1 MMFTLQGKCNM
12 FFYPRLTSNR
22 CGKTMVSLGKK
33 RLQMVRFPHLCYFNL
48 LYITL
53 SYRDL
58 QGNVFVHN
66 IQQSLETY
74 FFTSA

>member
-12 FFYPRLTSNR
+12 FFYPRLSSNR
-22 CGKTMVSLGKK
+22 CGKAMVSLGKK
-33 RLQMVRFPHLCYFNL
+33 HLQMGSFPHLCYFNL

-58 QGNVFVHN
+58 
-66 IQQSLETY
+66 
-74 FFTSA
+74 